1 MKMNKK
7 LMAAGAAISI
17 IAALASCSS
26 NTSASVGAASSAAQ
40 GTQNSGAGTTQ
51 NNANPSV
58 VLPVDTNPIVNNLT
72 NLDLK
77 IVNAAV
83 EDLLDPVTGKAIDDR
98 LMLTLKN
105 TGSTELSNFEVFYQ
119 MTDVTT
125 GATESYYQKLD
136 GFSLAAGSQD
146 YVYFDN
152 KTDPGHYPENQFSLF
167 RSSQNQVDFQ
177 ITVSSDGAAIATA
190 TATKAVGTGEKV
202 D

>member
-1 MKMNKK
+1 MKMKNK
-7 LMAAGAAISI
+7 LAISGI
-17 IAALASCSS
+17 SLTLIAALAGC
-26 NTSASVGAASSAAQ
+26 SASTTASSTSSAPAAAA
-40 GTQNSGAGTTQ
+40 TSTAAAGT
-51 NNANPSV
+51 AV

-72 NLDLK
+72 NQDLQV
-77 IVNAAV
+77 VNAAV
-83 EDLLDPVTGKAIDDR
+83 EDLTDPVSGAAINDR

-105 TGSTELSNFEVFYQ
+105 NGSTTLSNFEVFYQ

-136 GFSLAAGSQD
+136 GFSLAAGAQD
-146 YVYFDN
+146 YVFFDN
-152 KTDPGHYPENQFSLF
+152 LTDPNHYPENQFSLY

-190 TATKAVGTGEKV
+190 TATKSVGTGEKV